1 MWVNNVMGQY
11 ITHRQESNTC
21 VIAELLNPM
30 RRRMFNFLDSISIA
44 IISFSLGYI
53 IGTIGTV
60 HF

>member
-1 MWVNNVMGQY
+1 MGQY